1 MKRIAEVFGV
11 LIVGCV
17 LGALTANFGLFR
29 EDNQKPASQQ
39 TSGDKEPD
47 TSFPTNAIVVTAT
60 EVQVTPPRT
69 LIQSI
74 GTGKAAQLVHLTAD
88 FSGTV
93 EAIQVRPNSE
103 VGIGDPIVTFERR
116 TQQILLES
124 AKAEIEKQEASFDR
138 LQTLLQQNSA
148 AVSQSQVDEARA
160 ALALANAQLAE
171 AQYEYDRRVV
181 RAPFS
186 GEINLND
193 LTIGSYI
200 PQGSEIVTLVD
211 ASTLFVEFSVS
222 ETAIDQVQTGAQV
235 RLTTPALVGRVF
247 EGEIV
252 AFDTSINEEFRTV
265 RIRAQV
271 RNPDNVLLPGLTFS
285 VSLAQQQKPLPRI
298 PSVSV
303 LWDRNGAYVW
313 RINPSGQPEQ
323 VEVTLRHRLGD
334 SVWVEADL
342 DEGDRVVE
350 DGAFKISQGAS
361 VTLDIVSPT
370 NGSSDG

>member
-11 LIVGCV
+11 LVLGCV
-17 LGALTANFGLFR
+17 LGVLISNYGPFR
-29 EDNQKPASQQ
+29 EFSQNSASEQ
-39 TSGDKEPD
+39 TSDDEKPEP
-47 TSFPTNAIVVTAT
+47 SFPTNSIVVTAT

-93 EAIQVRPNSE
+93 EAIQVQPNSE
-103 VGIGDPIVTFERR
+103 VVVGDPIVTFERR

-138 LQTLLQQNSA
+138 LETLLQQNSA

-160 ALALANAQLAE
+160 ALAVANAQLAE

-193 LTIGSYI
+193 LTIGSYV

-211 ASTLFVEFSVS
+211 SSTLFVEFSVP
-222 ETAIDQVQTGAQV
+222 ETAIDQVQTGVPV

-252 AFDTSINEEFRTV
+252 AFDTSIDEEFRTV

-271 RNPDNVLLPGLTFS
+271 RNPDNVLLPGMTFS

-313 RINPSGQPEQ
+313 RINQTGQPEQ
-323 VEVTLRHRLGD
+323 VDVTLRHRLGD

-350 DGAFKISQGAS
+350 DGAFKLSQGAS
-361 VTLDIVSPT
+361 VTLDVVSPT